1 MAAYRDNLYVPGKA
15 NELARGGRWVHRNM
29 PRILSLVATASVAV
43 AANVV
48 AQVLVPAG
56 RAKGE
61 YAKSTRPWF
70 SPPPWAFGV
79 VWPINNA
86 LTVWATWRVL
96 NAAPSADKTAYLRLQ
111 AVMCLLFMTHGLL
124 RFRLRSPI
132 LGALNS
138 FTFTALAAASAERA
152 RRIEPALLASYATL
166 IPWLVLASALSACQ
180 LGDPDAV
187 FERSI
192 GT

>member
-1 MAAYRDNLYVPGKA
+1 MNRRHKYGLFPLAAGV
-15 NELARGGRWVHRNM
+15 
-29 PRILSLVATASVAV
+29 V
-43 AANVV
+43 AANVI
-48 AQVLVPAG
+48 AQLLVPTG
-56 RAKGE
+56 KAKAE

-79 VWPINNA
+79 AWPINNA
-86 LTVWATWRVL
+86 LTLWGNWRVL
-96 NAAPSADKTAYLRLQ
+96 NADPSEDRSAYVRLH
-111 AVMCLLFMTHGLL
+111 AAMWVLFMTHGLL

-138 FTFTALAAASAERA
+138 FTFTALAAPSAVRA
-152 RRIEPALLASYATL
+152 RRIDPALLASYATL
-166 IPWLVLASALSACQ
+166 LPWLAVASALSACQ

-192 GT
+192 DT

>member
-1 MAAYRDNLYVPGKA
+1 MNRRHKYGFFPLAAGV
-15 NELARGGRWVHRNM
+15 
-29 PRILSLVATASVAV
+29 V
-43 AANVV
+43 AANVI
-48 AQVLVPAG
+48 AQLLVPTG
-56 RAKGE
+56 KAKAE

-79 VWPINNA
+79 AWPINNA
-86 LTVWATWRVL
+86 LTLWGNWRVL
-96 NAAPSADKTAYLRLQ
+96 NADPSEDRSAYVRLH
-111 AVMCLLFMTHGLL
+111 AAMWVLFMTHGLL

-138 FTFTALAAASAERA
+138 FTFTALAAASAVRA
-152 RRIEPALLASYATL
+152 RRIDPALLASYATL
-166 IPWLVLASALSACQ
+166 LPWLAVASALSACQ

-192 GT
+192 DT